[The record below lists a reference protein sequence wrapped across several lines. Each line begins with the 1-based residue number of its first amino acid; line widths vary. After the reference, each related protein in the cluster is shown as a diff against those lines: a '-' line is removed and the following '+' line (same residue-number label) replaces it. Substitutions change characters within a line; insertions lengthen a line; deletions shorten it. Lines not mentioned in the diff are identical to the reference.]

1 MASTATNVNITHMNV
16 KQLRKV
22 AKDVNVDPVIINSY
36 MSQNSGKSGLITAI
50 KAK

>member
-1 MASTATNVNITHMNV
+1 MATFASNTNISHMNT

-22 AKDVNVDPVIINSY
+22 AKDVNVSPVTIDAVL
-36 MSQNSGKSGLITAI
+36 SQNSGKSTLITAI